1 MMTGDLPVRLTPSL
15 KLISSSPPVMEPTD
29 TRTELRPIRLF
40 LSAPRSLQS
49 TAQDNL
55 LLDRERDR
63 PGEGDGGGED
73 PGPEGDLE
81 AGVKEG
87 EGEDEEIPGPQ

>member
-15 KLISSSPPVMEPTD
+15 KLISSSPPVMEPTE

-55 LLDRERDR
+55 LLYREIDPYLVKAMEEGSTPAQKEISR
-63 PGEGDGGGED
+63 P
-73 PGPEGDLE
+73 
-81 AGVKEG
+81 V
-87 EGEDEEIPGPQ
+87 